1 MLWNE
6 VRAEAMPLKS
16 FSARRWRVWA
26 GTLKRF
32 RHSKPS
38 WLARQTVPQLRQSA
52 NWSPPS
58 NGAKRIEVPLRKRR
72 SSRRCILPMSILH
85 WPPPSGSSA
94 TEFSIQTWE
103 PPGIDAVK
111 PSVAA
116 GVACPYQQV
125 VDNVG
130 ERVKQF
136 VDDVVRFS
144 AIEELLHEQLD
155 ELGNPVSK
163 VTRKFDYMA
172 SILTTAAQATSQ
184 STNIASSGQAGKN
197 PPTTLQ
203 PAACPRWHLSS
214 TPTCVRV
221 FRLFAKV
228 WANGTGK
235 PHGCSTSGSATIALT
250 GFTNTRLVGL
260 LTQAI

>member
-1 MLWNE
+1 LTD
-6 VRAEAMPLKS
+6 VDPSLAAAMS
-16 FSARRWRVWA
+16 
-26 GTLKRF
+26 
-32 RHSKPS
+32 
-38 WLARQTVPQLRQSA
+38 
-52 NWSPPS
+52 
-58 NGAKRIEVPLRKRR
+58 
-72 SSRRCILPMSILH
+72 
-85 WPPPSGSSA
+85 SSA

-130 ERVKQF
+130 EPVKQF

-155 ELGNPVSK
+155 ELGNPVTK

-172 SILTTAAQATSQ
+172 SISTTAAQGYLAVEEYRIERSGREESPDHIATR
-184 STNIASSGQAGKN
+184 GL
-197 PPTTLQ
+197 PTL
-203 PAACPRWHLSS
+203 AFVFH
-214 TPTCVRV
+214 PTCVRI
-221 FRLFAKV
+221 FRLSAKD

-250 GFTNTRLVGL
+250 GFTNTMLVDL